1 MKEKKS
7 FAQRV
12 HLMIREIV
20 NHSADEKSHIPFSG
34 GSDTLP
40 VAWCLALALKMQ
52 VAEPSGG
59 LQVDVLELVRL
70 TRLP

>member
-34 GSDTLP
+34 GSDALP
-40 VAWCLALALKMQ
+40 VA
-52 VAEPSGG
+52 VPGSGSEDAG
-59 LQVDVLELVRL
+59 C
-70 TRLP
+70 